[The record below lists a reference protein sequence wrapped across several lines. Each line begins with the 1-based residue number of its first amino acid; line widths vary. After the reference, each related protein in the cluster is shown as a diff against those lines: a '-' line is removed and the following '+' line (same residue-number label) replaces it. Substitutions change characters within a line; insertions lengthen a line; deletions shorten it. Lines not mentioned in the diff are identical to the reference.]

1 VPRMVTVR
9 ELPSPFLIVDL
20 DAVDRNIERLQ
31 RYCDEHGIT
40 LRPHVKTHKLPLLA
54 HRQLAAG
61 ARGIACQKLGEAEV
75 MAGDGIDDILI
86 TFPLVGAE
94 KAERFAAL
102 AARARVSVGA
112 DSDVVAS
119 GLSAAL
125 AARGASAGF
134 LVDCDTGFGR
144 TGVQSPVAAAD
155 LAERVAGLPGLELEG
170 LMTHPGTPE
179 SGPWLREARQQIEQR
194 GLDVRC
200 VSGGGTAG
208 AFHLHEA
215 GVFTELRAG
224 TYVYG
229 DRRLAAIGVMALE
242 DCALRVVA
250 TVVSRPTHGRAILDA
265 GSKTLTSDFSPG
277 LDDGAYGLVVEYPDA
292 ILTGLSEEHGTL
304 DLTGCDRRP
313 EIGERVTI
321 VPNHACGAVNLHDE
335 VALHRGGERV
345 EIVPIPARGRVR

>member
-1 VPRMVTVR
+1 MVTLSD
-9 ELPSPFLIVDL
+9 LPSPFLTVDL

-31 RYCDEHGIT
+31 RYCDEHGIA

-75 MAGDGIDDILI
+75 MADNGIDDILV
-86 TFPLVGAE
+86 TFPLIGAE
-94 KAERFAAL
+94 KADRLAAL
-102 AARARVSVGA
+102 AARVRVSVGA

-125 AARGASAGF
+125 VARGASAGF
-134 LVDCDTGFGR
+134 LVDCDTGFRR
-144 TGVQSPVAAAD
+144 TGVQSPEAAAD
-155 LAERVAGLPGLELEG
+155 LAERVAELPGLELEG
-170 LMTHPGTPE
+170 LMTHPGVPE
-179 SGPWLREARQQIEQR
+179 SGPWLLEARQRIEQR
-194 GLDVRC
+194 GLTVRC
-200 VSGGGTAG
+200 VSGGGSRG
-208 AFHLHEA
+208 AFRLHES

-229 DRRLAAIGVMALE
+229 DRSLVALGLVGLD

-250 TVVSRPTHGRAILDA
+250 TVVSRPTDGRAILDA

-292 ILTGLSEEHGTL
+292 ILSKLSEEHGTL
-304 DLTGCDRRP
+304 DLTGSDHRP

-335 VALHRGGERV
+335 VALHRGGEAV
-345 EIVPIPARGRVR
+345 EIVEVLARGRVR

>member
-1 VPRMVTVR
+1 MVTVR

-20 DAVDRNIERLQ
+20 DAVDRNIERMQ
-31 RYCDEHGIT
+31 RYCDEHALT

-54 HRQLAAG
+54 HFQLAAG
-61 ARGIACQKLGEAEV
+61 ARGIACQKLCEAEV
-75 MAGDGIDDILI
+75 MAAAGIDDILI

-94 KAERFAAL
+94 KAERFATL
-102 AARARVSVGA
+102 AAKARVSVGA
-112 DSDVVAS
+112 DSDVVAR

-125 AARGASAGF
+125 AEH
-134 LVDCDTGFGR
+134 
-144 TGVQSPVAAAD
+144 VAA
-155 LAERVAGLPGLELEG
+155 LPGLELEG
-170 LMTHPGTPE
+170 LMTHPGVAA
-179 SGPWLREARQQIEQR
+179 SSPWLRGARHLIEQR
-194 GLDVRC
+194 GLTVRR

-208 AFHLHEA
+208 AFHLHEG

-229 DRRLAAIGVMALE
+229 DRRLAALGLMALE

-250 TVVSRPTHGRAILDA
+250 AVVSRPTDGRAILDA

-292 ILTGLSEEHGTL
+292 ILTRLSEEHGTL
-304 DLTGCDRRP
+304 DLTGCDHRP
-313 EIGERVTI
+313 AIGERVTI
-321 VPNHACGAVNLHDE
+321 VPNHCCGAVNLHDE
-335 VALHRGGERV
+335 VALHHGGERV

>member
-1 VPRMVTVR
+1 MVTVR
-9 ELPSPFLIVDL
+9 DLPSPFLIVDL
-20 DAVDRNIERLQ
+20 DAVDRNVERLQ
-31 RYCDEHGIT
+31 RYCDEHEIA

-75 MAGDGIDDILI
+75 MADNGIDNILV

-94 KAERFAAL
+94 KADRLASL
-102 AARARVSVGA
+102 AARVQVSVGA
-112 DSDVVAS
+112 DSYVVAS

-125 AARGASAGF
+125 VARGASAGF

-144 TGVQSPVAAAD
+144 TGVQSPEAAAD
-155 LAERVAGLPGLELEG
+155 LAQRVAELPGLELEG

-179 SGPWLREARQQIEQR
+179 SGPWLREARRQIEER
-194 GLDVRC
+194 GLTVRC

-208 AFHLHEA
+208 AFHLHES

-229 DRRLAAIGVMALE
+229 DRRLAAIGLMVLE
-242 DCALRVVA
+242 DCALRVIA
-250 TVVSRPTHGRAILDA
+250 TVVSRPIDGRAILDA

-277 LDDGAYGLVVEYPDA
+277 LDDGTYGLVVEYPDA

-304 DLTGCDRRP
+304 DLTGCDHRP

-321 VPNHACGAVNLHDE
+321 VPNHACGAVNLHE
-335 VALHRGGERV
+335 EIALHRGGETV
-345 EIVPIPARGRVR
+345 EIVAVLARGRVR